1 MGDLVLED
9 QLEQSQE
16 LLLGQDLLLS
26 QKLHDNILELV
37 EYQNDSVAVDGI
49 LHEVS
54 GNGGG

>member
-49 LHEVS
+49 LDEVS